1 MKLPLLPS
9 STNQGEEVQILA
21 TSIPSQKKKTEV
33 SGRGLPH
40 SYSSE
45 TSSRDAW
52 GGSWKP

>member
-21 TSIPSQKKKTEV
+21 TSIPSQKKNTEV
-33 SGRGLPH
+33 SARGLPH